1 MAKQFSGRYLLLILT
16 TAALVVACQGEDV
29 SPSAEGLVEDL
40 ADGLTGRQ
48 GNSAASELTA
58 RLNRAVGT
66 QLPIEDP
73 KDFEDARRGLIAQA
87 QSLVVRSPDGQPIWN
102 MPAYDFLEADAPAS
116 VNPSLWRQARLNNV
130 AGLFKVTDGLYQL
143 RGFDLSNMSLI
154 AGKKGWIVV
163 DPLTTKETAAAALAF
178 AQKHLGV
185 RPISAVILT
194 HSHVDHFGGVASV
207 LEQDGSTEVI
217 APVGFTAAAA
227 SENILAGLTMARRS
241 MFMYGSQLDRS
252 PKGHID
258 SGLGKAPAL
267 GSVGIAKPTRSIR
280 ETGEQITIDGVEF
293 IFQNAENSEAPAE
306 LTFYLPEHGAF
317 CGAELVSRTMH
328 NLYTLRGAQVRDA
341 LSWSQ
346 HIDDALHLFGNADV
360 YFASHHWPLW
370 GNAEIV
376 DFLKK
381 QRDGYRYIH
390 DQTLRL
396 ASQGYTP
403 NEIAEELELPES
415 LKNSFS
421 NRGYYGT
428 LKHNAKAVYQR
439 YFGWYDANPA
449 NLDPLPATEAAER
462 YVSAMGGAE
471 SVMAIAQ
478 EAYEEGEYRWVA
490 QLLNHLVFA
499 APDDLSAKAL
509 LAKAYDQLGYQ
520 AESGPW
526 RDVYLTAALELR
538 RGPPAEGI
546 SPTNAVDLLRAAPIS
561 EFMQL
566 IATMLDGPRADGER
580 FTFNFVFT
588 DVDETYV
595 LDLENSVLHSR
606 LGAPA
611 ANANATLRLTHE
623 LFIQLITG
631 RAGVKDTVFSDA
643 VGLDG
648 SAIDLLRFFALLE
661 PADEVFNIVT
671 P

>member
-1 MAKQFSGRYLLLILT
+1 MAKQFSCRYLLLILT
-16 TAALVVACQGEDV
+16 AAAMVVACQREDV
-29 SPSAEGLVEDL
+29 SPSVNGPAGS
-40 ADGLTGRQ
+40 Q
-48 GNSAASELTA
+48 GNSEASEVTA
-58 RLNRAVGT
+58 RLNRAVGA
-66 QLPIEDP
+66 QLPIDDS
-73 KDFEDARRGLIAQA
+73 KDFDDARRGLIAQA
-87 QSLVVRSPDGQPIWN
+87 QSLVVRSPQGKSIWN

-154 AGKKGWIVV
+154 AGKNGWIVV
-163 DPLTTKETAAAALAF
+163 DPLTTNETAAAALAF

-194 HSHVDHFGGVASV
+194 HSHIDHFGGVASV

-227 SENILAGLTMARRS
+227 SENILAGPTMSRRS
-241 MFMYGSQLDRS
+241 MFMYGSQLERS
-252 PKGHID
+252 PKGHVD

-267 GSVGIAKPTRSIR
+267 GSVGIAKPTRIIR
-280 ETGEQITIDGVEF
+280 ETGERITIDGVDF

-306 LTFYLPEHGAF
+306 LTFYLPEHKAF

-346 HIDDALHLFGNADV
+346 HIDDALNLFGNAEV

-415 LKNSFS
+415 LKSSFS

-428 LKHNAKAVYQR
+428 LKHNSKAVYQR

-449 NLDPLPATEAAER
+449 NLDPLPATPAAKR

-478 EAYEEGEYRWVA
+478 EAYEQGDYRWVA
-490 QLLNHLVFA
+490 ELLNHLVFA
-499 APDDLSAKAL
+499 APDDVSAKRL

-546 SPTNAVDLLRAAPIS
+546 SRKNAVDLLRAAPIK

-566 IATMLDGPRADGER
+566 IAAMLDGPGADGER
-580 FTFNFVFT
+580 FTFNFIFT
-588 DVDETYV
+588 DVGETYV

-611 ANANATLRLTHE
+611 ERANATVRLTHK

-631 RAGVKDTVFSDA
+631 AAGVKDTVFSGEVD
-643 VGLDG
+643 LDG
-648 SAIDLLRFFALLE
+648 SVIDLARFFTLLE
-661 PADEVFNIVT
+661 PPNEVFNIVT